1 MKRVYL
7 DWAAAAPVSKGA
19 YKAFAKAVA
28 AYGNPGSPHEEGR
41 AAKDVLED
49 ARTRIARLMEV
60 KSDAVIFTS
69 GATEANAL
77 AIHGV
82 ATGPAP
88 HILYHPASHASVIEA
103 IAAVPNAVLEPIA
116 LKDGA
121 VDITRFRRQLRPNTA
136 LVTTLIVC
144 SETGARF
151 DTRAM
156 GRAIKEVESRA
167 IFHVDASQLP
177 LIESLERTRLG
188 ADLIS
193 LDAQKVGGVRGIGCL
208 IAPRHIAITP
218 LVHGGGQ
225 ERGLRSGT
233 PATAL
238 AAAFACALLDAQ
250 KGADAFRARARQMRA
265 DFLKEIQSIPEVV
278 VNEGKEQAPHIVN
291 ISLMG
296 RDTDYLVALMDAAG
310 FAVSTRSACETDADG
325 SRPVLA
331 LFGVA
336 ERARATLR
344 ISFGPSTRTEDLA
357 RFARALKKE
366 VAFIDAHNRS
376 S

>member
-28 AYGNPGSPHEEGR
+28 TYGNPGSPHEEGR
-41 AAKDVLED
+41 AAKDILED

-60 KSDAVIFTS
+60 KSDAVVFTS

-77 AIHGV
+77 AIQGV

-88 HILYHPASHASVIEA
+88 HILYHPASHASVIESV
-103 IAAVPNAVLEPIA
+103 AAVANAALEPIA
-116 LKDGA
+116 LKDGV
-121 VDITRFRRQLRPNTA
+121 VDISRIKEQLRPDTA
-136 LVTTLIVC
+136 LVTTLILC
-144 SETGARF
+144 SETGMRF

-156 GRAIKEVESRA
+156 GRAIKEVESSA
-167 IFHVDASQLP
+167 VLHVDASQLP
-177 LIESLERTRLG
+177 LVESLERTRLG

-208 IAPRHIAITP
+208 VAPRHIAITP

-238 AAAFACALLDAQ
+238 AAAFATALEDVQ
-250 KGADAFRARARQMRA
+250 KEAEAFSARAQQMRT
-265 DFLKEIQSIPEVV
+265 DFLKEIQSIPYVA

-291 ISLMG
+291 LSLIG
-296 RDTDYLVALMDAAG
+296 RDTDYLVALMDASG
-310 FAVSTRSACETDADG
+310 FAVSTRSACETDASG

-331 LFGVA
+331 LFGDEA
-336 ERARATLR
+336 RAQATLR
-344 ISFGPSTRTEDLA
+344 ISFGPGTRSNDLS
-357 RFARALKKE
+357 RFARVLKKE
-366 VAFIDAHNRS
+366 VAFIDAHNS
-376 S
+376 SS

>member
-7 DWAAAAPVSKGA
+7 DWAAAAPVGKGA
-19 YKAFAKAVA
+19 YSAFTKAVA

-41 AAKDVLED
+41 AARDILED
-49 ARTRIARLMEV
+49 ARTRIARLLEV

-82 ATGPAP
+82 IGGINP

-103 IAAVPNAVLEPIA
+103 VAAIPNAALEPIA
-116 LKDGA
+116 LKDCA
-121 VDITRFRRQLRPNTA
+121 VDITRFKEQLRPNTA

-144 SETGARF
+144 SETGVRF
-151 DTRAM
+151 DTRAT
-156 GRAIKEVESRA
+156 GRAIKEMESRA
-167 IFHVDASQLP
+167 VFHVDASQLP
-177 LIESLERTRLG
+177 LVESLERTRLG

-208 IAPRHIAITP
+208 IAPRHITVTP

-238 AAAFACALLDAQ
+238 AAAFATALEVAQ
-250 KGADAFRARARQMRA
+250 KEASAFSARASQMRA
-265 DFLKEIQSIPEVV
+265 DLLQEIESISDVV
-278 VNEGKEQAPHIVN
+278 INEGKEQAPHIVN
-291 ISLMG
+291 LSLVG
-296 RDTDYLVALMDAAG
+296 RDTDYLVALMDASG
-310 FAVSTRSACETDADG
+310 FAVSTRSACETDESG

-331 LFGVA
+331 IFGNEA
-336 ERARATLR
+336 RAQATLR
-344 ISFGPSTRTEDLA
+344 ISFGPTTASKELI

-366 VAFIDAHNRS
+366 VAFIDAHNS
-376 S
+376 SS